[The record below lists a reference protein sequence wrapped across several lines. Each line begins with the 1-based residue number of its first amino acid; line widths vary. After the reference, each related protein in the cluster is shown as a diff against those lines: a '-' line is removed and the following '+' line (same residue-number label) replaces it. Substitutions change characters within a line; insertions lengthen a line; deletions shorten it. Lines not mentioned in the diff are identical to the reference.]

1 MFFTYCST
9 TTAYCIILLTVHL
22 TSTFEIPF
30 GRSDTNHSSLL
41 YNTYL
46 HWTSTFEVLS
56 RGYSGYFYSMPNIRY
71 NFHKSVP
78 LSNLCT
84 PCPLKSLAST
94 CVQGCIRTLHFCEW
108 NVSMVKGINHGNLL

>member
-1 MFFTYCST
+1 MFFTCCST
-9 TTAYCIILLTVHL
+9 TTAYCIIILLTVHL
-22 TSTFEIPF
+22 TSTFEISF

-41 YNTYL
+41 LNTTYTGPPHL
-46 HWTSTFEVLS
+46 RYCQGATQAIFTVCLL
-56 RGYSGYFYSMPNIRY
+56 Y